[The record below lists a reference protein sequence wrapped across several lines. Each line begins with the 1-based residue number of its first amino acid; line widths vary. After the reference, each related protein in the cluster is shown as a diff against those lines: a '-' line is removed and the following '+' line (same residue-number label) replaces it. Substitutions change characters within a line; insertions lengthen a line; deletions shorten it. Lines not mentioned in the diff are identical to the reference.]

1 MTSATQSVPVNVY
14 LATLILPFGPTSY
27 LMGPMQLMEFTPAGA
42 PQAGEAANP
51 SSPFE
56 ILLGRDLLCR
66 GAFTLSFDGH
76 FTLSL

>member
-1 MTSATQSVPVNVY
+1 
-14 LATLILPFGPTSY
+14 
-27 LMGPMQLMEFTPAGA
+27 MQLMEFTPAGA
-42 PQAGEAANP
+42 PQAGESSNP